1 MEKEQALTTF
11 NNAVNAFYSSRL
23 IIVDRTISAFLSEIV
38 ANSELFNVLTD
49 CTRATNF
56 QAEFNKAITRDGFGM
71 SFVLPHNKRH
81 LVALITGLLFEF
93 DKKSLSIVEFVTKF
107 YPQESSHASYMAFCD
122 KVITPYADAYR
133 YMLAPAEVEEEVV
146 VEDKPVELLPEKVAE
161 DCDYWLRQMLDTIA
175 GDNAMGEIT
184 RKDGTS
190 LVKGLLYVLETLN
203 PLLIK
208 LVWLG
213 LKNTLG
219 NQQSVLRALKEVQS
233 VLINYGVIEP

>member
-1 MEKEQALTTF
+1 MEKDHALSTF
-11 NNAVNAFYSSRL
+11 NNAINAFYSSRL

-38 ANSELFNVLTD
+38 ANSELFEVLTD

-56 QAEFNKAITRDGFGM
+56 QIEFNKAITRDGSGM

-81 LVALITGLLFEF
+81 LVALVTGLLFEF
-93 DKKSLSIVEFVTKF
+93 DKKSLSVVEFVTKF
-107 YPQESSHASYMAFCD
+107 YPQDTSHASYMAFCD
-122 KVITPYADAYR
+122 KIITPYAEAYR
-133 YMLAPAEVEEEVV
+133 SMLATPNVVEEVIE
-146 VEDKPVELLPEKVAE
+146 EDTHVELLPEKASE

-175 GDNAMGEIT
+175 GDNAMDERT
-184 RKDGTS
+184 RREGTT
-190 LVKGLLYVLETLN
+190 LVKGLLHVFESRN

-219 NQQSVLRALKEVQS
+219 SYQSVLRALKEVQS
-233 VLINYGVIEP
+233 VLINHGVIEP

>member
-1 MEKEQALTTF
+1 MGKDQALTTF
-11 NNAVNAFYSSRL
+11 NNAINAFYSSRL

-38 ANSELFNVLTD
+38 ANSELFDVLTD

-56 QAEFNKAITRDGFGM
+56 QVEFNKAITRDDKGI
-71 SFVLPHNKRH
+71 SFVPPHNKRH

-93 DKKSLSIVEFVTKF
+93 DKKSLSVVEFVTKF
-107 YPQESSHASYMAFCD
+107 YPQESSHASYLAFCD
-122 KVITPYADAYR
+122 KIITPYAEAYR
-133 YMLAPAEVEEEVV
+133 SMLTLPNAIEETIEK
-146 VEDKPVELLPEKVAE
+146 DKPIELLPGKVAE

-175 GDNAMGEIT
+175 GDNAMDELT
-184 RKDGTS
+184 RREGTT
-190 LVKGLLYVLETLN
+190 LVKGLLHVLESLN